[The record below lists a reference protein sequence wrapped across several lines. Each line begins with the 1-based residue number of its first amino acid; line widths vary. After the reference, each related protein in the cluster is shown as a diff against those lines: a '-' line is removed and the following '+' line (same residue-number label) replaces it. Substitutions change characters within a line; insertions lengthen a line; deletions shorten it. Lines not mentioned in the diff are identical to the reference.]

1 MKLKNHSLAFIA
13 LLLLGT
19 AAFLGGCATTGMDRS
34 VKTSNSIKDVDSEI
48 RKMIIQIDV
57 TAASLDSLV
66 SAGQPDLKKSF
77 DTYSKNLKNLDSEGK
92 KVIKRTEEMKAHSKE
107 YFAEWEKQGEAFT
120 NPEIRELS
128 AERRIKLAEIYARV
142 PAAGAGINR
151 TYHAYLTDLQEI
163 QKYLST
169 DLTTNGVVAIN
180 PVAKRS
186 VQDLDALKI
195 SLQPVL
201 TALDEIKSELY
212 SSGKK

>member
-13 LLLLGT
+13 LLLLST
-19 AAFLGGCATTGMDRS
+19 ATFLGGCATTGMDRS
-34 VKTSNSIKDVDSEI
+34 DKASNSIKDVDSEI

-77 DTYSKNLKNLDSEGK
+77 ETYSENLKNLDREGK
-92 KVIKRTEEMKAHSKE
+92 KVIRRTEEMKARSKE

-128 AERRIKLAEIYARV
+128 AERRTKLAEIYVRV
-142 PAAGAGINR
+142 PAAVAGINR

-169 DLTTNGVVAIN
+169 DLTPNGVLAIN

-186 VQDLDALKI
+186 VQDLDALKL
-195 SLQPVL
+195 SLQPVFA
-201 TALDEIKSELY
+201 ALEEIKSELY